1 MITDKPKKDHQ
12 ELPYSEILGVRVNPI
27 SLKEAVSQVE
37 KWLKTSKQYQIVT
50 PNPEQVV
57 LAQKDP
63 SFKKVLNQ
71 ADLAIADGIGLAWA
85 IKAQNKNLNTKV
97 ERVSGV
103 DLMAALCKNAGQK
116 KRRIFLLGGWDAAE
130 KAAKKLSAIRQPAE
144 AIENCQLKIKS
155 HPGAVDINN
164 QSADE
169 RRVIIKKINQFKPD
183 LLFVAYGAPHQEFW
197 IAQNLSSLKVKAA
210 MGVGGAFDYI
220 SGKVPRAPKLLRNLG
235 LEWFFRLIIEP
246 WRLKRHLSLIKFI
259 WLVMAKRQAK
269 ER

>member
-1 MITDKPKKDHQ
+1 MITDKVKKDHQ
-12 ELPYSEILGVRVNPI
+12 KLPYSEVLGVRVNPI
-27 SLKEAVSQVE
+27 SLKKAVSQVE

-57 LAQKDP
+57 LAQKDL

-85 IKAQNKNLNTKV
+85 IKAQNNNLNAKV

-103 DLMAALCKNAGQK
+103 DLMVALCKNAAPK
-116 KRRIFLLGGWDAAE
+116 KRRIFLLGGWDQAAEAAE
-130 KAAKKLSAIRQPAE
+130 K
-144 AIENCQLKIKS
+144 LKSRFPELQITS
-155 HPGAVDINN
+155 HPGAIDINN
-164 QSADE
+164 QSAAE
-169 RRVIIKKINQFKPD
+169 RRAVVKMINQFKPD

-197 IAQNLSSLKVKAA
+197 IAQNLSSLKVGAA

-220 SGKVPRAPKLLRNLG
+220 SGKVPRAPEFIRNLG

-246 WRLKRHLSLIKFI
+246 WRIKRHLSLVKFI
-259 WLVMAKRQAK
+259 WLVMANRQTG
-269 ER
+269 EE